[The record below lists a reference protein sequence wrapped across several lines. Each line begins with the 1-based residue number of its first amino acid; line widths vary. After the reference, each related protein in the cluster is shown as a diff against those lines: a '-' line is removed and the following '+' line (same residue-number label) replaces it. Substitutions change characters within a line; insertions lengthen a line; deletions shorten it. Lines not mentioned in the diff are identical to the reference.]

1 LSIPDVCEPPELR
14 TITPDSSCVTIS
26 DDGID
31 APDWLTG
38 PPVSLSEEC
47 SEGVVDVGLV
57 DGESDAEDVD
67 ADDSSDAE
75 EAAVDP
81 ADASDTE
88 EDGDSSAQATPGE
101 VAIAPPM
108 PSATASAPTRPM
120 YLEYIVGLE
129 LAERE
134 PSESAVRRLAVGPAR
149 PLRGGDHAEAA
160 SDRAGKGSRTEGF
173 ECRFKDVAGFMTHP
187 HGSPPTAVFAVT
199 IASKADAMRGLP

>member
-1 LSIPDVCEPPELR
+1 M
-14 TITPDSSCVTIS
+14 TPDSSFVTIS
-26 DDGID
+26 DDEID
-31 APDWLTG
+31 APDCLTG
-38 PPVSLSEEC
+38 PPVSSSEDC

-57 DGESDAEDVD
+57 DGEFDAEDVE
-67 ADDSSDAE
+67 ADDASDAE

-81 ADASDTE
+81 ADASDAEEAAVDPADASDAE

>member
-1 LSIPDVCEPPELR
+1 M
-14 TITPDSSCVTIS
+14 TPDSSFVTIS
-26 DDGID
+26 DDEID
-31 APDWLTG
+31 APDCLTG
-38 PPVSLSEEC
+38 PPVSSSEDC

-57 DGESDAEDVD
+57 DGEFDAEDVE
-67 ADDSSDAE
+67 ADDASDAE

-81 ADASDTE
+81 ADASDAE

-129 LAERE
+129 LAELAERE
-134 PSESAVRRLAVGPAR
+134 PSESAVLRLAVGPAR
-149 PLRGGDHAEAA
+149 PLRRGGHAESA